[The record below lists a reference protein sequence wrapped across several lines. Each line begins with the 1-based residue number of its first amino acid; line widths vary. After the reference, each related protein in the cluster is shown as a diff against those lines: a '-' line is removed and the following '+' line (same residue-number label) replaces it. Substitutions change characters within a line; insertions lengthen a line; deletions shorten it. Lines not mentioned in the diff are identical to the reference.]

1 MCGKRWNSKR
11 SELLVRC
18 KSQEK
23 AQVAINAKHFT
34 EVEVKKDILS
44 PVADAGRAGR
54 ERESQSEVWVED
66 LQEEGKVMMGGQWNT
81 EY

>member
-54 ERESQSEVWVED
+54 ERERA
-66 LQEEGKVMMGGQWNT
+66 KVRFGLRICRRR
-81 EY
+81 ER